1 MDGSVRRARGRRPEL
16 PNMSRIDLPSRPDL
30 LPLRGEPEGP
40 SSITALLGP
49 TNTGKTHQAI
59 TRLLEHR
66 TGMIGLPL
74 RLLAREVYDRVSAQ
88 VGEAAVALITGEEK
102 RVPTRPRY
110 WVCTVESMPIG
121 HAVDFMAI
129 DEIQLAAH
137 RERGHVF
144 TDRLLHARGERETM
158 FLGSDT
164 MTEIVR
170 ALVPTASI
178 ERHPRFS
185 RLRSLPPCELAQL
198 PPRSAVVAF
207 SAAQVYEL
215 AEKLRRRKGG
225 AAVVLGA
232 LSPRTRNAQVA
243 MYQAG
248 EVEYMVATDAIG
260 MGLNMDVDQVAFGS
274 LTKFDG
280 KVLRPLEPAE
290 LAQIAGRAGRY
301 MKDGSFGVLAGVPPM
316 PHLVVAQIEGHRFPA
331 IERLVW
337 RNSDLDFTSVEA
349 LQASLKQRPSGP
361 HLRLVERSDDADTLA
376 ELALVPELRAL
387 ASGPERVAL
396 LWDVCRIPDFR
407 KLLEG
412 SHVRLIA
419 NVFNQ
424 LARDGRLDPA
434 WMTRRIRTL
443 DDAEGDIEALMSRIS
458 FVRTWTYISHHGH
471 WVADPEH
478 WQALTRGIEDRLS
491 DALHDRLTQRF
502 VDPKVRSF
510 TMQPVTPGARRERP
524 RAAAERAPAVDNP
537 FRQLLGLRV
546 SDAEPEREAVD
557 EEAAKIVEA
566 PHEAFTIDAR
576 GQLRLGELHVATM
589 SRGPDLLRPEI
600 HVVLGEPFGPGAI
613 AQVRRRMLAYTRD
626 LVNELLAPLRIDAV
640 SRLSPAGRGLVYQL
654 EHGLGSVLR
663 ARAELQVNSLNNED
677 RKIFAL
683 MKVQLGAL
691 VVFLPALLEADA
703 VLRRAALWSAAFGR
717 APVMP
722 PGKRVSVPVDEEVEP
737 AWYHAIGYPPFGP
750 RAIRADQAERSFSR
764 LLQVMSA
771 GPAPLPT
778 ELASWLGCSQADV
791 AGVAEGMGLTRVDD
805 ERFVFAR
812 GDRGRKARRRGS
824 K

>member
-1 MDGSVRRARGRRPEL
+1 
-16 PNMSRIDLPSRPDL
+16 MSRIDFPSGPEF
-30 LPLRGEPEGP
+30 PLRGEPETA

-102 RVPTRPRY
+102 RVPARPRY
-110 WVCTVESMPIG
+110 WVCTVESMPLG

-144 TDRLLHARGERETM
+144 TDRLLHARGLRETM

-170 ALVPTASI
+170 ALVPTAQI

-185 RLRSLPPCELAQL
+185 RLRNLPPCELAQL

-301 MKDGSFGVLAGVPPM
+301 TKDGSFGVLAGVQPM
-316 PHLVVAQIEGHRFPA
+316 PQSTVLQIEGHRFPA

-337 RNSDLDFTSVEA
+337 RSSDLDFSSVEA
-349 LQASLKQRPSGP
+349 LQMSLKQRPTGP
-361 HLRLVERSDDADTLA
+361 HLRLVERSDDADALA

-387 ASGPERVAL
+387 ASGPEMVAL

-419 NVFNQ
+419 NVFTQ

-434 WMTRRIRTL
+434 WMTRRIRSL
-443 DDAEGDIEALMSRIS
+443 DDDEGDIEALMSRIS

-471 WVADPEH
+471 WVSDPEH
-478 WQALTRGIEDRLS
+478 WQGLTRGIEDRLS

-510 TMQPVTPGARRERP
+510 SRQPVAPAGPGAKRERP
-524 RAAAERAPAVDNP
+524 RAATERVPPADSP
-537 FRQLLGLRV
+537 FRQLLSLRV
-546 SDAEPEREAVD
+546 ADSEPEREAID
-557 EEAAKIVEA
+557 DEAAKIIEA
-566 PHEAFTIDAR
+566 PHEAFKVDAR

-589 SRGPDLLRPEI
+589 TRGPDLLRPEI
-600 HVVLGEPFGPGAI
+600 QVVLGEPFGPGAI
-613 AQVRRRMLAYTRD
+613 AQVRRRMLAYARD
-626 LVNELLAPLRIDAV
+626 LVSELLAPLRIDAV
-640 SRLSPAGRGLVYQL
+640 SRLSPAGKGLVYQL

-663 ARAELQVNSLNNED
+663 ARADLQVNSLNNED

-683 MKVQLGAL
+683 MKLQLGAL
-691 VVFLPALLEADA
+691 VVFLPGLLEGEA
-703 VLRRAALWSAAFGR
+703 VLRRAALWAAAFGR
-717 APVMP
+717 PSVMP
-722 PGKRVSVPVDEEVEP
+722 PSGRVSVAVDDDVEP

-750 RAIRADQAERSFSR
+750 RAIRADQAERAFSR
-764 LLQVMSA
+764 LLQVMSG
-771 GPAPLPT
+771 GPAPLPP
-778 ELASWLGCSQADV
+778 ELASWLGCSQADA
-791 AGVAEGMGLTRVDD
+791 AGVAEAMGLTRVDE

-812 GDRGRKARRRGS
+812 PDRGRKARRRGS

>member
-1 MDGSVRRARGRRPEL
+1 MDARV
-16 PNMSRIDLPSRPDL
+16 SAAS
-30 LPLRGEPEGP
+30 

-88 VGEAAVALITGEEK
+88 VGEEAVALITGEEK

-110 WVCTVESMPIG
+110 WVCTVESMPVG
-121 HAVDFMAI
+121 RAVDFLAV

-144 TDRLLHARGERETM
+144 TDRLLHARGELETM

-170 ALVPTASI
+170 ALVPTAQI

-185 RLRSLPPCELAQL
+185 RLRGLPPCELAQL

-301 MKDGSFGVLAGVPPM
+301 MKDGSFGVLAGVSPLPQS
-316 PHLVVAQIEGHRFPA
+316 VVAQIEGHRFPA

-337 RNSDLDFTSVEA
+337 RSSDLDFSSVEA
-349 LQASLKQRPSGP
+349 LQASLRRRPTGP
-361 HLRLVERSDDADTLA
+361 YLRLVERSDDADALA

-387 ASGPERVAL
+387 ATGPERVAL

-412 SHVRLIA
+412 SHVRLLA
-419 NVFNQ
+419 NVFTQ

-434 WMTRRIRTL
+434 WMQRRIRSL
-443 DDAEGDIEALMSRIS
+443 DDDEGDIEALMSRIS

-491 DALHDRLTQRF
+491 DALHERLTQRF

-510 TMQPVTPGARRERP
+510 LAQPVVPGARRERARP
-524 RAAAERAPAVDNP
+524 ATTRAPAPDSP

-546 SDAEPEREAVD
+546 ADAEPEREAVD

-566 PHEAFTIDAR
+566 PHAAFTVDAR
-576 GQLRLGELHVATM
+576 GQLHLGALHVATM
-589 SRGPDLLRPEI
+589 TRGPDLLRPEI
-600 HVVLGEPFGPGAI
+600 QVTLGESFGPGAV
-613 AQVRRRMLAYTRD
+613 AQVRRRMLAYSRD
-626 LVNELLAPLRIDAV
+626 LVNELLAPLRIDAT
-640 SRLSPAGRGLVYQL
+640 RNLSPAGRGLLYQL
-654 EHGLGSVLR
+654 EQGLGSVMF
-663 ARAELQVNSLNNED
+663 ARAELQVRGLNAED

-683 MKVQLGAL
+683 MKLQPGAL
-691 VVFLPALLEADA
+691 VVFVPALLEGEA
-703 VLRRAALWSAAFGR
+703 VLRRAALWSAAHGR
-717 APVMP
+717 APALP
-722 PGKRVSVPVDEEVEP
+722 PAGRVSVPVEEGVD
-737 AWYHAIGYPPFGP
+737 AGWYHAIGYPPFGP
-750 RAIRADQAERSFSR
+750 RAIRADQAERTFSR

-771 GPAPLPT
+771 GPSPLPP
-778 ELASWLGCSQADV
+778 ELASWLGCSQGEV
-791 AGVAEGMGLTRVDD
+791 AGVAEAMGLTRVED

-812 GDRGRKARRRGS
+812 PERGRRARRGRAR
-824 K
+824 